1 MTNPNTGKVSMTVW
15 VDPPPEGMAWKQDA
29 RFATGDEVLMVG
41 LRARPIV
48 PATVMV
54 TLPGDLAERVRAL
67 KLTTFPSD
75 DEMQLRGAIM
85 MGLANARAALARKPD
100 SRCGYMY
107 SPSSDD
113 WHSNCPDC
121 RGSGCTRCVESLGHV
136 GPHAEVK
143 PCPVMVCTWP
153 SSGTTEC
160 RNPDCHIRRPC
171 KHKGGEGHG
180 GEHE

>member
-143 PCPVMVCTWP
+143 PCPVMVYENTNSHLCGDP
-153 SSGTTEC
+153 
-160 RNPDCHIRRPC
+160 NDCHLYRRPC
-171 KHKGGEGHG
+171 KLAQGHG